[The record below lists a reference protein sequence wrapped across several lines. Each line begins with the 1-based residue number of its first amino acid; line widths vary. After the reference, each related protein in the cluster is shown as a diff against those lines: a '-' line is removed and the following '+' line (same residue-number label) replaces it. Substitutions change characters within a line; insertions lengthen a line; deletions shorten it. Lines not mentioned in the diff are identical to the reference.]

1 MNQILKPQ
9 HWSVTCMFA
18 CIVLLLSMPFAISGR
33 YAIYSSLYQDFL
45 VLALGLV
52 IVLLATITKS
62 LRTSVPRVSYVLLAM
77 AGYWLL
83 QPLLTDVIYSETNI
97 KAAMI
102 FVLFAAV
109 AWSVHSVID
118 RKQLITTIAWAL
130 LIGASIQALV
140 VILQAAG
147 VSLNVFG
154 LFDIRSTGGLEGQFG
169 QRNLLAHYLCWGVIS
184 GGYLTARGGRQVYLI
199 GGLTLALAIV
209 LGLISSR
216 SIVLYG
222 SALLLIA
229 GILALYQRLSQPRD
243 TVNHSVNHSA
253 HRSAIW
259 LVAMSA
265 LVLIPQLLMPVI
277 LSVFNIST
285 ESGLQRVLSSGADMA
300 RWYEMKKA
308 FSGFL
313 QAPLFGHGWNASAF
327 QSFFWDFE
335 VVPAAHIH
343 SGQIAEHSH
352 NIITELLVEM
362 GLVGTLVVVVGA
374 IWALIPLVKSS
385 LKFES
390 CFIIALLIVTAVHS
404 MVEYPL
410 WNTYFL
416 LAVVIFLTAAP
427 AKRVEKKVNAIYHLP
442 IFIIALISFCII
454 SFFMAIYQKNYSLY
468 AKTAY
473 DEQTQYVARTNAFYS
488 VFLKLPLFLEDKD
501 KLTVQNMDIAADIYH
516 PEQVKALMRYSEYMP
531 TPQATQ
537 YRGIYE
543 YKIGQQN
550 IGLDWLQRSWH
561 YYPSQLPQSM
571 VFIYNAHPQLEGLED
586 EVYNTCM
593 LYQGLKLYQSLSSCP
608 TPPST
613 W

>member
-1 MNQILKPQ
+1 MNQIAKSQ
-9 HWSVTCMFA
+9 HWSVKF
-18 CIVLLLSMPFAISGR
+18 VLLSIALLLIVPFAISGR
-33 YAIYSSLYQDFL
+33 YAVYGSLYQDFT
-45 VLALGLV
+45 VIALGLV
-52 IVLLATITKS
+52 AVLLATMTKS
-62 LRTSVPRVSYVLLAM
+62 LRVSIPRVSYLLLAM
-77 AGYWLL
+77 AGYWLI
-83 QPLLTDVIYSETNI
+83 QPLFTDVIYIESNI
-97 KAAMI
+97 KASI
-102 FVLFAAV
+102 VFVLFAAV

-118 RKQLITTIAWAL
+118 RAQLITVIAWSL
-130 LIGASIQALV
+130 LIGASLQALV
-140 VILQAAG
+140 VLMQA
-147 VSLNVFG
+147 FG
-154 LFDIRSTGGLEGQFG
+154 LEVTVLGIFSVSADNGLQGQLG
-169 QRNLLAHYLCWGVIS
+169 QRNLLAHYLSWGVIS
-184 GGYLTARGGRQVYLI
+184 GSYLAMKGGKRIYLSVGMTI
-199 GGLTLALAIV
+199 VLVIV
-209 LGLISSR
+209 LGLIGSR
-216 SIVLYG
+216 SIVLYS
-222 SALLLIA
+222 SALLV
-229 GILALYQRLSQPRD
+229 LALIQTVYQRVSSKHHTCQTAL
-243 TVNHSVNHSA
+243 
-253 HRSAIW
+253 W
-259 LVAMSA
+259 LFAVSA
-265 LVLIPQLLMPVI
+265 LILIPQLLMPSI
-277 LSVFNIST
+277 LSVFNISI
-285 ESGLQRVLSSGADMA
+285 ESGLQRVLSNESDMV
-300 RWYEMKKA
+300 RWYEMQKA
-308 FSGFL
+308 FLGFL
-313 QAPLFGHGWNASAF
+313 QAPLFGQGWNESTF
-327 QSFFWDFE
+327 QSFFIDFDLL
-335 VVPAAHIH
+335 PLDYFH

-362 GLVGTLVVVVGA
+362 GIIGTLIVVIGT